1 MATSLAATIKNKFGL
16 HAELI
21 QGHDGIY
28 EIAVNNRLV
37 YSNQACEHPPVEEDV
52 FAEISKYKA
61 PLLTAQNLPA
71 KTADNVADAPVCA
84 WTPPTAN
91 QPI

>member
-1 MATSLAATIKNKFGL
+1 MATGLAATIEQKFGL
-16 HAELI
+16 RAKLI

-37 YSNQACEHPPVEEDV
+37 YSNQACEHPPIEGDV

-61 PLLTAQNLPA
+61 PLLTAQHLPD
-71 KTADNVADAPVCA
+71 KTADSTADAAVCP

>member
-1 MATSLAATIKNKFGL
+1 MATGLAATIEQKFGL
-16 HAELI
+16 HVELV

-37 YSNQACEHPPVEEDV
+37 YSNKACEHSPVDEEV

-61 PLLTAQNLPA
+61 PLTAHNLPA
-71 KTADNVADAPVCA
+71 NDFDCLTDAPACA

>member
-1 MATSLAATIKNKFGL
+1 MATSLAASIEQKFGL
-16 HAELI
+16 QAKLI

-28 EIAVNNRLV
+28 EIVVNNRLV
-37 YSNQACEHPPVEEDV
+37 YSNQNCEHPPVEEHV
-52 FAEISKYKA
+52 FAEIGKYKA
-61 PLLTAQNLPA
+61 PLLTTQQLPD
-71 KTADNVADAPVCA
+71 KTTDSFTDAPACS

>member
-1 MATSLAATIKNKFGL
+1 MATGLAATIEQKFGL

-28 EIAVNNRLV
+28 EITVNNRLV

-61 PLLTAQNLPA
+61 PLLTTQHLPD
-71 KTADNVADAPVCA
+71 KTTDNPADAPACT